1 MMWSQFIAYARIKA
15 RFHFLKMT
23 DKPQSLF
30 MRKQKSFTKRRKNKT
45 GNQFKWI
52 STSASEM
59 EQMKKVSLQ
68 VMPGETRKTST
79 WVFSSVE
86 LLRNCYFNF
95 LTVCLPRRFLNWT
108 MTLHVKSG
116 IFWRFIF
123 IHRFIV
129 KLKIMSSI
137 KRIYSVVKVFIG
149 IG

>member
-108 MTLHVKSG
+108 TDPSCQEWNFLTFHLYPQVYCETKNNE
-116 IFWRFIF
+116 FN
-123 IHRFIV
+123 
-129 KLKIMSSI
+129 
-137 KRIYSVVKVFIG
+137 
-149 IG
+149 